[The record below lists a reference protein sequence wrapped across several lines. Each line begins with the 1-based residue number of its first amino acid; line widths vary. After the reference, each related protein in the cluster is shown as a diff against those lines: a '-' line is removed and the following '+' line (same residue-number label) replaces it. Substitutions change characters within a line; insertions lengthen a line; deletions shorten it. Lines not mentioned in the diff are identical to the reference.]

1 MCILIHC
8 IDCGLDV
15 IILLLFFERT
25 GTRRCPLFI
34 DREEGTT
41 PKGKEKQKQNINNKG
56 PPIRGKILD
65 SFCVTQLPMIYRSA

>member
-34 DREEGTT
+34 DKEEGTT
-41 PKGKEKQKQNINNKG
+41 PKGKEKKTLITKDQ
-56 PPIRGKILD
+56 P
-65 SFCVTQLPMIYRSA
+65 